1 MAIVDAPDPLRTPGE
16 SPAPI
21 DETTAEQQE
30 VVGLSQSQIVRRRF
44 FRHKGAMISLIV
56 LDRDRRP
63 RRHQHRV
70 GADPALVE
78 VGLQGARPEH
88 HVQEPTLS
96 IRPTWLGGDGIHLGD
111 HPFGLDNQNGK
122 DMFAMTMR
130 GVQTTLAVIFVLG
143 MISTVI
149 GVVIGALSGY
159 YGRWVDSALMRFTDV
174 ILVIPLLL
182 IAAVAGFAL
191 GLSGMWPVALA
202 IGLFSWTGLARLVRA
217 EFLALRERE
226 FVDAARVANAPSRR
240 IIFKHILPNTV
251 GTIVVS
257 VTLLMGAG
265 ILTEAALGFLGF
277 GVRSPGG
284 VAGHARQRL
293 PGRLLQPPVP
303 VHLAR
308 PLHHRHRAVPA
319 VHRRRPARR
328 LRPAAEAH
336 PQAQGPRAQ
345 ARCGQTTPS
354 SSSAPTCAPTRATPW
369 SPSRPE
375 VQPTM
380 VTATARTRRATAAAM
395 VAQCHLTVA
404 RSCSRRGSSR

>member
-1 MAIVDAPDPLRTPGE
+1 MAIVDAPDPLHSPGAPPTGALDE
-16 SPAPI
+16 S
-21 DETTAEQQE
+21 TAEQQE

-44 FRHKGAMISLIV
+44 VRHRGAMISLVVLFLIV
-56 LDRDRRP
+56 LLAATSIGWGPIPDWWKWDYK
-63 RRHQHRV
+63 
-70 GADPALVE
+70 DLVPSTTE
-78 VGLQGARPEH
+78 
-88 HVQEPTLS
+88 QEPTLS
-96 IRPTWLGGDGIHLGD
+96 LRPSWLGGDGIHLGD

-130 GVQTTLAVIFVLG
+130 GVQTSLAVIFVLG
-143 MISTVI
+143 VVSSVI
-149 GVVIGALSGY
+149 GVLVGSLSGY

-277 GVRSPGG
+277 GVRSPEVSLGTL
-284 VAGHARQRL
+284 VNAY
-293 PGRLLQPPVP
+293 
-303 VHLAR
+303 
-308 PLHHRHRAVPA
+308 
-319 VHRRRPARR
+319 
-328 LRPAAEAH
+328 
-336 PQAQGPRAQ
+336 QG
-345 ARCGQTTPS
+345 S
-354 SSSAPTCAPTRATPW
+354 YS
-369 SPSRPE
+369 SRPYLFLWPGFFIVAIVLCLQFIGDGLRDAFDPRQKRIPKRRDLE
-375 VQPTM
+375 RGSDLRDDAGLPIQPDP
-380 VTATARTRRATAAAM
+380 
-395 VAQCHLTVA
+395 TVA
-404 RSCSRRGSSR
+404 RPV